1 MTKKQGTID
10 ALFGSKTRVKLL
22 HLFFNN
28 IERSFFVREITRIVD
43 EQINSVRRELA
54 NMKEIGIISSSEK
67 SNKLYYSVNKKFA
80 YYKQFNEIFN
90 NTATEEDTVVDA
102 SKEIEEIKEP
112 KELTKERDL
121 SAGDTL
127 TVVMTPL
134 DQLENPIE
142 KTGDNKSNKDEKE
155 KVKVQKEKQLVED
168 APLWK
173 KLLGSLQADM
183 VITAGRLVDGSNSE
197 MDLLIVGD
205 KTKEDLKIIAKVEK
219 ELGLE
224 LYYSFLSKV
233 DFIYRLAAADP
244 FLYSV
249 LNEKHEVIVDKD
261 NILSKTA

>member
-90 NTATEEDTVVDA
+90 NTATEGDTVVDV
-102 SKEIEEIKEP
+102 SKEIKEP
-112 KELTKERDL
+112 KESKELTKEKDI

-142 KTGDNKSNKDEKE
+142 KTGDDKSNKDEKE
-155 KVKVQKEKQLVED
+155 KVKAQKEKQLVED

-205 KTKEDLKIIAKVEK
+205 KTKEDLKIISKVEK

>member
-28 IERSFFVREITRIVD
+28 MERSFFVREITRIVD

-90 NTATEEDTVVDA
+90 NTATEENTVIDA

-155 KVKVQKEKQLVED
+155 KVKAQKEKQLVKD

>member
-90 NTATEEDTVVDA
+90 NTATEGDTVVDV
-102 SKEIEEIKEP
+102 SKEIKEP
-112 KELTKERDL
+112 KESKELTKEKDI

-142 KTGDNKSNKDEKE
+142 KTGDDKSNKDEKE
-155 KVKVQKEKQLVED
+155 KVKAQKEKQLVED

-205 KTKEDLKIIAKVEK
+205 KTKEDLKVIAKVEK